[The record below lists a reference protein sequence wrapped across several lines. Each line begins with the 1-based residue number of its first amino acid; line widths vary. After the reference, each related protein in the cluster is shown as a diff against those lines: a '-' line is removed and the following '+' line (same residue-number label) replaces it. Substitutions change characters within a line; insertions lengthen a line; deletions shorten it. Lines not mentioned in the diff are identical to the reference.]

1 MKKKMDR
8 KELFDF
14 LVYLF
19 LIYLIS
25 CFVGWLY
32 EEIFYWITESML
44 RNRGIL
50 YGPWLPIYGVGAMV
64 IYLAKPLKKWP
75 PVLFLVCMVGTGLV
89 ELVIGSAAIYIF
101 GLRLWD
107 YSGLFLNIKGIVC
120 FRSVVSFAVLGVLF
134 HYLIEP
140 LSKKFYTKI
149 ENKKPIY
156 VIALIL
162 LIVFVIDCIL
172 SAVFRTP
179 ITYPDPLV

>member
-1 MKKKMDR
+1 MKKKMSR
-8 KELFDF
+8 GELFDF

-32 EEIFYWITESML
+32 EEIFYWITEGML

-64 IYLAKPLKKWP
+64 IYFAKPLKKWP
-75 PVLFLVCMVGTGLV
+75 PLIFLVSLVGTGLV
-89 ELVIGSAAIYIF
+89 ELLIGSAAIHFY

-107 YSGLFLNIKGIVC
+107 YSGLFLNYKGLVC
-120 FRSVVSFAVLGVLF
+120 FRSVVSFAVLGILF

-140 LSKKFYTKI
+140 LSNKFYKKI
-149 ENKKPIY
+149 ENKKTIHI
-156 VIALIL
+156 IAGVL
-162 LIVFVIDCIL
+162 LFIFVVDCIL
-172 SAVFRTP
+172 SAIFRTP
-179 ITYPDPLV
+179 ITYPDPIL